1 VSDSLHIL
9 VVDDDPEILDIVR
22 DYLGEEGFRVSAV
35 ASGAEMHQV
44 LAAAPVDLVILD
56 VRLAGENGFDLAKE
70 IRQASDAGII
80 MLSRKDDVVDRVAG
94 LEVGADDYIAKPFH
108 LRELLARTRSVLRR
122 RAAGSDASEVET
134 ATEATAT
141 RYRFGG
147 WELDQRSR
155 VLLSPTA
162 KPIELSSG
170 EFDLLVA
177 FLEHPKET
185 LSRDRLLDLTR
196 GVRAA
201 QYDRSIDVQVGRL
214 RRKIEIDP
222 PRPAMIKTVRGAGY
236 RFSLDVELE

>member
-1 VSDSLHIL
+1 MSDSLHIL

-122 RAAGSDASEVET
+122 RAAGSDTSEVET

-155 VLLSPTA
+155 VLLSPAA